1 MKACPFCAE
10 QIQDDAIKC
19 RYCGEMLDTVPP
31 AVAVTPAD
39 PVEAGTVTSDTD
51 GPVSPRTMAVI
62 AALGILIV
70 LLGLLLLVRART
82 TRLESESPSVDTSA
96 ASLTPAQATAAP
108 YQFLDLAWGMP
119 RAEVRRR
126 LEARGFL
133 FLEKDAD
140 GDDLY
145 EGRVDGRAAGL
156 TAWFAGEALAKVSVL
171 LLAEDPVGQM
181 LVLVTQEVA
190 RAYGTPARQ
199 RGASTLWPE
208 RQGTLVWVTSSEDRH
223 VTIHFESAGW
233 PAESRRRRGEGK

>member
-19 RYCGEMLDTVPP
+19 RYCGEMLGTVPP
-31 AVAVTPAD
+31 GVEATPPD
-39 PVEAGTVTSDTD
+39 PGEAGTVPPDTA
-51 GPVSPRTMAVI
+51 GPVSPRTMAVV

-82 TRLESESPSVDTSA
+82 TRVESEPSAIDRGA

-108 YQFLDLAWGMP
+108 YQFLDLSWGMP
-119 RAEVRRR
+119 REEVRRR
-126 LEARGFL
+126 LEARGFA

-156 TAWFAGEALAKVSVL
+156 TAWFEGEALAKVSVL

-181 LVLVTQEVA
+181 LVLVAQELA

-199 RGASTLWPE
+199 RDASTLWPE

-233 PAESRRRRGEGK
+233 PAESRRRRGEGR